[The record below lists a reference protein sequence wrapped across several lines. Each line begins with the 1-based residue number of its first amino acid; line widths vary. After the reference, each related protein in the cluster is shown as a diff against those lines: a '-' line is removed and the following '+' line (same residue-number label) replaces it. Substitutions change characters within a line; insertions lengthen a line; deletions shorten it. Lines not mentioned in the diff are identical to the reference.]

1 VSEMKRDYRKSDF
14 WSRSQRWREKRNNR

>member
-1 VSEMKRDYRKSDF
+1 MKRDYRKSDF